1 MPGSP
6 LSYEPSYRSIRIIK
20 RDYKPRL
27 LPSPFCEAKNFPSDR
42 IFRRQEWK
50 DRLSVQIE
58 RKLEIFL
65 YIIRGEIRWNLIE
78 RGTKKEETIQEG
90 KSFVTRYPKK
100 RSSLHY
106 VELFVDIRQIVNE
119 QTLCNEKREWNFP
132 FGNGTSR
139 RCYATVGNL
148 ETRRET
154 KRTKMKRSGSRN
166 GRYT

>member
-78 RGTKKEETIQEG
+78 RGTKKEIGYRKEN
-90 KSFVTRYPKK
+90 
-100 RSSLHY
+100 L
-106 VELFVDIRQIVNE
+106 LWLDIRRNDHLSI
-119 QTLCNEKREWNFP
+119 TLNYSSIFDKSWTNKPC
-132 FGNGTSR
+132 
-139 RCYATVGNL
+139 V
-148 ETRRET
+148 TRRENEIFHLAT
-154 KRTKMKRSGSRN
+154 EHRGDVTPLLEI
-166 GRYT
+166 